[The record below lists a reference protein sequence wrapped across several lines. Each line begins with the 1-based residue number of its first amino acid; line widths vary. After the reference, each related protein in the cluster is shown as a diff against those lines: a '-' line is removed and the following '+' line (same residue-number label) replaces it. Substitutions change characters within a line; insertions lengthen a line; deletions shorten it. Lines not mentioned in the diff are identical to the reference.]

1 MFKGSFGQE
10 YAATP
15 AITIDKSLCHLNI
28 NRHIEARAALCSARA
43 QHALCLVYNGNIEFQ
58 RRQNKE
64 ELRMEANHV
73 QPGDFNYCLYCVA
86 PYNRQS
92 SVL

>member
-1 MFKGSFGQE
+1 MFNSSFRQE
-10 YAATP
+10 HATTP
-15 AITIDKSLCHLNI
+15 AITSDKSLCHLNI
-28 NRHIEARAALCSARA
+28 NRHIEARAVLCSVRT

-58 RRQNKE
+58 KRQNKE

-73 QPGDFNYCLYCVA
+73 QPGDFNYCLYCGA
-86 PYNRQS
+86 PYHRQS